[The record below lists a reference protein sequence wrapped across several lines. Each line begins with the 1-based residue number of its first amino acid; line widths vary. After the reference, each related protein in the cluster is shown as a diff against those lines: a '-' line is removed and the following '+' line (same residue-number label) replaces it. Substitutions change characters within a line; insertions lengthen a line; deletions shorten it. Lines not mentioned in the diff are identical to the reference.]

1 MFLFFAI
8 KKKKKKAF
16 SQEFLVCLNANL
28 RLATQFAHPI
38 VCHSFNI
45 IHLTLYLS
53 YLSVLRPFLSS
64 LVSLKLKKMGLPVSF
79 QLTVLVAFVCF
90 NGVLSF
96 YVDKALFTSV
106 PEENWGR
113 NVYYGPQFFH
123 QPETEQEIIQI
134 VKDTA
139 ARGGKIKVSHM
150 HWAFLSPIS
159 PTSLQQLISSPFQG
173 IGRSSQ
179 LDANRCYTRCVDQFG

>member
-1 MFLFFAI
+1 
-8 KKKKKKAF
+8 
-16 SQEFLVCLNANL
+16 
-28 RLATQFAHPI
+28 
-38 VCHSFNI
+38 
-45 IHLTLYLS
+45 
-53 YLSVLRPFLSS
+53 
-64 LVSLKLKKMGLPVSF
+64 MGLPASF

-150 HWAFLSPIS
+150 HWAILSPFKANV
-159 PTSLQQLISSPFQG
+159 TSATHLFSFS
-173 IGRSSQ
+173 
-179 LDANRCYTRCVDQFG
+179 RCWEVITVGCQSLLHPMC